1 MLSEANGVIDVDISR
16 SWGGEMTDRDGEGD
30 TERERRYIMGIKELC
45 LFCRRDLNN
54 KIQPFSG

>member
-30 TERERRYIMGIKELC
+30 REREREMVHYGYKGVMLVLQKRFK
-45 LFCRRDLNN
+45 
-54 KIQPFSG
+54 Q